1 MVIILNLM
9 DSILKASLDIIALR
23 EITRW
28 KLSIYLK
35 VLTFSEKHPRLYAF
49 FISRIATR
57 KSVFK
62 EVLGF
67 PQAFTSYADD
77 RFGLRR
83 MFLHLGSRLRW
94 ILGLKISPTVLFG
107 KNGWLYLGLHDN
119 VIEQFR
125 GIDVFSRDELV
136 SWVQRMVSRRDWLR
150 ERGIP
155 FILVV
160 APNKHT
166 IYPEYLPIRVGNVL
180 GKTPLD
186 QLAEYIA
193 AHTDLDFVDLREPLM
208 AAKKEHRVFYKTDSH
223 WNNMGGFVGYEEIMK
238 HVRGYF
244 PDVKSLT
251 LNDFSIVEGM
261 MYDGGLT
268 QMINLKG
275 KIGETWPFFSPKF
288 SSHILSDKET
298 GEKGTS
304 ERVDIE
310 TDLDD
315 MPKAL
320 IFADSFMI
328 AMRPYFAET
337 FHRVVIV
344 PHKGLTFDPALIEK
358 EKPDIVIYEVVERL
372 LRNEIHDDRTVL
384 NKISQPVLDE
394 IVGSAGTQMKNIRF
408 GDGFVLLG
416 ARLLDSKN
424 GKTVQLVWKSLKK
437 QPLSYSVAIHLINKQ
452 GNTLHYFD
460 YLQNNGQTVVNPGD
474 TWLDEVR
481 IPGSIYERCI
491 NHRHWNLFK
500 KGWQG

>member
-1 MVIILNLM
+1 MVRFFDYLLIAIFLTAISVPVVVQFTGKEPAVSDEEKRELVQ
-9 DSILKASLDIIALR
+9 LPKTPAS
-23 EITRW
+23 
-28 KLSIYLK
+28 
-35 VLTFSEKHPRLYAF
+35 
-49 FISRIATR
+49 
-57 KSVFK
+57 FK

-77 RFGLRR
+77 RFGLRK

-94 ILGLKISPTVLFG
+94 ILGLKISPTVLVG
-107 KNGWLYLGLHDN
+107 KKGWLYLGLHDN

-193 AHTDLDFVDLREPLM
+193 AHTDLDFVDLRKPLM
-208 AAKKEHRVFYKTDSH
+208 AAKKEHRVYYKTDTH
-223 WNNMGGFVGYEEIMK
+223 WNNRGGFVGYEEIMK
-238 HVRGYF
+238 RVRDYF
-244 PDVKSLT
+244 PEVKSLT
-251 LNDFSIVEGM
+251 LNDFSIAEGM

-275 KIGETWPFFSPKF
+275 KIGETWPFFGPKF
-288 SSHILSDKET
+288 SSHILGNKAP
-298 GEKGTS
+298 GQKGMS
-304 ERVDIE
+304 ERIDID
-310 TDLDD
+310 TDLKD

-328 AMRPYFAET
+328 AMTPYFGET
-337 FHRVVIV
+337 FHRLVIV

-358 EKPDIVIYEVVERL
+358 EKTGHCDL
-372 LRNEIHDDRTVL
+372 
-384 NKISQPVLDE
+384 
-394 IVGSAGTQMKNIRF
+394 
-408 GDGFVLLG
+408 
-416 ARLLDSKN
+416 
-424 GKTVQLVWKSLKK
+424 
-437 QPLSYSVAIHLINKQ
+437 
-452 GNTLHYFD
+452 
-460 YLQNNGQTVVNPGD
+460 
-474 TWLDEVR
+474 
-481 IPGSIYERCI
+481 
-491 NHRHWNLFK
+491 
-500 KGWQG
+500 